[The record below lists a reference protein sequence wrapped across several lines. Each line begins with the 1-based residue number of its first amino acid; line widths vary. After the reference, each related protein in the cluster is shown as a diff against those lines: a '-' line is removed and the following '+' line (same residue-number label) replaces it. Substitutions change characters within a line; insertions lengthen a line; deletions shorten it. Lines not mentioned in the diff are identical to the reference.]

1 VELKLQ
7 QGEMY
12 KIAMPLWYDGQQNI
26 TRVYI
31 VQWEREALAMTLPL
45 LDILVA
51 APMLVISLILLEG
64 QL

>member
-1 VELKLQ
+1 
-7 QGEMY
+7 MY